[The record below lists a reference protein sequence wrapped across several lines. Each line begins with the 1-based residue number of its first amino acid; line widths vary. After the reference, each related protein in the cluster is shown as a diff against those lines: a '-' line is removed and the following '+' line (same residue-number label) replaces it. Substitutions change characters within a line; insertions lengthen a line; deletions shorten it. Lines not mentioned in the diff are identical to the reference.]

1 MGRTPSDDDAVRMTV
16 LALRDPTRDQRSGA
30 LDSTRGR
37 FGREVPA
44 TRVSSAQQDAGTA
57 KLEDIRARIE
67 RDAYTVDAARVADA
81 IVERLFAGRSVKD
94 AGPAR

>member
-1 MGRTPSDDDAVRMTV
+1 MTV

-37 FGREVPA
+37 FGREVPG
-44 TRVSSAQQDAGTA
+44 TRVSSAEQHTR

-81 IVERLFAGRSVKD
+81 IVERLLAGRSVKHT
-94 AGPAR
+94 GPAR

>member
-1 MGRTPSDDDAVRMTV
+1 MTV

-37 FGREVPA
+37 FGREVPG
-44 TRVSSAQQDAGTA
+44 TRVSSAEQDAG

-81 IVERLFAGRSVKD
+81 IVERLLAGRSVKD
-94 AGPAR
+94 SAR